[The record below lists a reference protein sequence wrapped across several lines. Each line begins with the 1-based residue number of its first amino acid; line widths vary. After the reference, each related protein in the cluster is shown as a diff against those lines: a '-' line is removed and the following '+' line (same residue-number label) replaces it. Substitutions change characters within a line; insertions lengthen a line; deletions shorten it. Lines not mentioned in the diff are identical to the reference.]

1 MSENIKK
8 YNLQKW
14 YYYTYI
20 SIIEQVMA
28 DLLISRF
35 YNTDFWGLIFEAI
48 FNAWF

>member
-14 YYYTYI
+14 YYYAYI
-20 SIIEQVMA
+20 SIIGQVMA
-28 DLLISRF
+28 DLLISGF
-35 YNTDFWGLIFEAI
+35 YNTDFWVRIFEAI